1 MNDYFLLFNLHYD
14 RDRGLD
20 QGRLRLCSLSKGHM
34 GIWIATSS
42 LHTKQYKESFHQWG
56 GILPPEY
63 RVSGLPNWRV
73 RTNPIPMPHTKG
85 VMGNFYQILPFE
97 VTTDRGGKR
106 SDFGIHLDANTP
118 GSLGCI
124 VMSDWRF
131 KQFETEMSQL
141 VKAGIREVPLFVTLT

>member
-1 MNDYFLLFNLHYD
+1 MHDYFLLFSLHHN

-20 QGRLRLCSLSKGHM
+20 QGRLRLCSLSKGSVK
-34 GIWIATSS
+34 IWIATSS
-42 LHTKQYKESFHQWG
+42 LSTKQYKESFHDWG

-63 RVSGLPNWRV
+63 RVPGLPNWRV
-73 RTNPIPMPHTKG
+73 RTNPIPLDHVKG
-85 VMGNFYQILPFE
+85 VGGNFYQLLPFA

-124 VMSDWRF
+124 VMTDWRF
-131 KQFETEMSQL
+131 EEFETQMSKL
-141 VKAGIREVPLFVTLT
+141 SFSGINEIPLFVTLT